1 MSEKIPKYP
10 SQEHYKLYLVDKSE
24 VKFDIS
30 LYERDK
36 EILNAMKTLFCQDI
50 DVLLNILESQK
61 DFIEIPR
68 VQALFRTLFNSG
80 MFHLQKV
87 SRHMEKISEDNDYI
101 LKEISREIINDGRK
115 DI

>member
-1 MSEKIPKYP
+1 MNENLANYP
-10 SQEHYKLYLVDKSE
+10 TQKDYEIYITNNEE

-36 EILNAMKTLFCQDI
+36 AVLNAMKTLFCQDI

-87 SRHMEKISEDNDYI
+87 SKHMEKISEDNNYI
-101 LKEISREIINDGRK
+101 LREISKEIINDGRK

>member
-1 MSEKIPKYP
+1 MNENLAEYP
-10 SQEHYKLYLVDKSE
+10 TQKDYEIYISKNEE
-24 VKFDIS
+24 VKFDVS
-30 LYERDK
+30 LYEKDK
-36 EILNAMKTLFCQDI
+36 ALLNAMKTLFCQDI